1 MSIQLEVSQVV
12 DRPVQ
17 VVFHFYADEHVRNHP
32 RWDPDIELQKAVE
45 GPLRLGSKI
54 LRRNKRS
61 GTPVEGTMEVVE
73 FELDRAFGLLIHDG
87 AVEMRGRAT
96 FEALDEGR
104 TRVTVSAEMP
114 GMDESSANTTFL
126 KSRMQRSVDT
136 MKQLIESEL

>member
-1 MSIQLEVSQVV
+1 MSIQLQVSQVV

-54 LRRNKRS
+54 IRRNKRS
-61 GTPVEGTMEVVE
+61 GTPVDGTMEVVE
-73 FELDRAFGLLIHDG
+73 FEVNRALGMLIYDG

-96 FEALDEGR
+96 FEEVEPGR

-114 GMDESSANTTFL
+114 GLDESSVNTSL
-126 KSRMQRSVDT
+126 MKSRMQRSVDT